1 MGIFENNNWI
11 FQNSHGKLHGELHM
25 IVLRKSEDEG
35 YLEFI
40 NVMYK
45 IDGEIIPKCRNELIE
60 KSRLMNFIQM
70 KAMQRLYKE
79 RLIRFINV
87 VSDVH

>member
-1 MGIFENNNWI
+1 MV
-11 FQNSHGKLHGELHM
+11 
-25 IVLRKSEDEG
+25 VLRKSEDEG

-60 KSRLMNFIQM
+60 KRRLMNFIQM